1 MLIVLNRSIRTR
13 IGSRID
19 IFRKESELNY
29 KVCKT
34 IIGAAARVLI
44 AILPVVSYGIES
56 FQKEQEMDKMANRV
70 IDKMIERGMV
80 NGRKKAP

>member
-1 MLIVLNRSIRTR
+1 M
-13 IGSRID
+13 
-19 IFRKESELNY
+19 NY

>member
-1 MLIVLNRSIRTR
+1 M
-13 IGSRID
+13 
-19 IFRKESELNY
+19 NY

-34 IIGAAARVLI
+34 LIGAAVSVLTVM
-44 AILPVVSYGIES
+44 LPVVSYGIES

-70 IDKMIERGMV
+70 IDKMVERGMV

>member
-1 MLIVLNRSIRTR
+1 M
-13 IGSRID
+13 
-19 IFRKESELNY
+19 NY

-34 IIGAAARVLI
+34 LIGAAVSALTV
-44 AILPVVSYGIES
+44 ILPVVSYGIES